1 MTAAEIK
8 EAFIKEEPVI
18 LKLTN
23 VLEKR
28 FDKINAV
35 IYRRS
40 QKGKLMVSVELVETV
55 DTNMGKRQ
63 HLIVARR
70 HNGKQIL
77 IVVRRK
83 AFDE

>member
-1 MTAAEIK
+1 MTAEEIK
-8 EAFIKEEPVI
+8 EAFINREPV
-18 LKLTN
+18 
-23 VLEKR
+23 VLSLPNMIEKR

-63 HLIVARR
+63 HLIVARGGNIKKER
-70 HNGKQIL
+70 
-77 IVVRRK
+77 
-83 AFDE
+83 

>member
-40 QKGKLMVSVELVETV
+40 QKGRMMVSVELIDTV
-55 DTNMGKRQ
+55 QTDMGKRQ
-63 HLIVARR
+63 HLIVARGANIKKER
-70 HNGKQIL
+70 
-77 IVVRRK
+77 
-83 AFDE
+83 

>member
-18 LKLTN
+18 LKLPN
-23 VLEKR
+23 VL
-28 FDKINAV
+28 INAV

-40 QKGKLMVSVELVETV
+40 QKGKIMVSVELVETV

-63 HLIVARR
+63 HLIVARGGNIKKER
-70 HNGKQIL
+70 
-77 IVVRRK
+77 
-83 AFDE
+83 

>member
-18 LKLTN
+18 LKLPN

-40 QKGKLMVSVELVETV
+40 PRGRMMVSVELIDTV
-55 DTNMGKRQ
+55 QTDMGKRQ
-63 HLIVARR
+63 HLIVARGGNIKKER
-70 HNGKQIL
+70 
-77 IVVRRK
+77 
-83 AFDE
+83 